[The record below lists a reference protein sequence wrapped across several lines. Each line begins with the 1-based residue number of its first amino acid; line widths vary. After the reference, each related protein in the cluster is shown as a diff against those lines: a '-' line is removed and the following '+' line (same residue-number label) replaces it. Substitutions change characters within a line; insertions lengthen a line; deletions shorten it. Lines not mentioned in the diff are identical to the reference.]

1 MLQLG
6 PRPTFAA
13 FKAELIAKEPV
24 YRSVGAADIRA
35 KYVQD
40 FPPVS
45 RDHLVQTRPFST
57 PVSVMGMMGPG
68 QAFNGNAVLEISSAG
83 MAVKSHGG
91 RAVAAKWGDLR
102 ELVDVLATQGR
113 FRVNFGMAG
122 GPGSKHVVLW
132 ISPPAETAVI
142 LAGMFKDLPPES
154 RAPRCGTCSGPVEND
169 VCRDCGESFR
179 AGNRRGGIVKIASGA
194 ALGLGGLLPTLASH
208 AGGTGSAT
216 VAFVGLMGV
225 GGALI
230 VMGLVSLAS
239 GARL

>member
-1 MLQLG
+1 MPQ
-6 PRPTFAA
+6 PASRPTFAA
-13 FKAELIAKEPV
+13 FKADLIAKDSV
-24 YRSVGAADIRA
+24 YKSVGAADIRA

-45 RDHLVQTRPFST
+45 RHHVVRTQTFST

-68 QAFNGNAVLEISSAG
+68 QAFNGSAVLEISSAG
-83 MAVKSHGG
+83 MAVKSHNG
-91 RAVAAKWGDLR
+91 RAVSAKWGDLR
-102 ELVDVLATQGR
+102 ELLDLLAKQGR

-122 GPGSKHVVLW
+122 SKHIVLW
-132 ISPPAETAVI
+132 ISPPVETAII
-142 LAGMFKDLPPES
+142 LAGMFKDLPPEA

-169 VCRDCGESFR
+169 VCKDCGESFS
-179 AGNRRGGIVKIASGA
+179 AGNRRGGLIKIAAGA
-194 ALGLGGLLPTLASH
+194 ALGLGGLLLTLVSH
-208 AGGTGSAT
+208 AGGTGGAN

-239 GARL
+239 GSRL